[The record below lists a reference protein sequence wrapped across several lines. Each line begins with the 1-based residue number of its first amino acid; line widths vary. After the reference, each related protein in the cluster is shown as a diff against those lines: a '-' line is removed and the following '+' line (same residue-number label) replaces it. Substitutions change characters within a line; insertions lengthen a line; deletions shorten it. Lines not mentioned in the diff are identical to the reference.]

1 VRPMAVREAIIRA
14 LAADWQGALVVALA
28 IVALFGTGEL
38 LRRRLGVET
47 EYTRK
52 LSHLGAGLIVIAF
65 PWLMSDVVTVIILSI
80 AFAGLLLA
88 GKLTGTLGSVH
99 NVERRTSGAYYY
111 PFAVLGLFWLSEG
124 DPLLYCPPIAVLAI
138 SDTGA
143 AIVGKRS
150 GRRRYRVLDGARS
163 VEGSLTFF
171 ALTFGILIASLAIAG
186 RPGWPEM
193 LLVTLVVSIM
203 ATATEAV
210 SVRGADNLLIPYAC
224 FLILERTLRLGLA
237 DLSGWF
243 EGMII
248 TLAAVVLSWRRS
260 GLTEA
265 GGLLIFVIGTLAWAL
280 GGVLWA
286 LPLAALYAFF
296 VAVIPDEDLD
306 EDLKLNQDTD
316 LIDVFPATAAAMII
330 TLAFG
335 HFEDPSL
342 FIPYLT
348 TLSAGGALAMGRMA
362 KMRGWPPIPLVL
374 SGAVVPV
381 LPVTAIDP
389 TVPVLPI
396 ALFGAGALGTF
407 LLLSRT
413 GFVGRRLLATL
424 LSGALAWRILC

>member
-1 VRPMAVREAIIRA
+1 MVVLEAITAA
-14 LAADWQGALVVALA
+14 LAADWRGALVVALS
-28 IVALFGTGEL
+28 IVALFVTGEV
-38 LRRRLGVET
+38 LRRRFAVET

-52 LSHLGAGLIVIAF
+52 LSHLGAGFIVGVF
-65 PWLMSDVVTVIILSI
+65 PWLISDVVTVVVLSL
-80 AFAGLLLA
+80 AFAVLLLG

-124 DPLLYCPPIAVLAI
+124 NPLLYCPPIAVLAI

-150 GRRRYRVLDGARS
+150 GKRRYRVMDGARS

-171 ALTFGILIASLAIAG
+171 ALTFAIVLSALAIAG

-210 SVRGADNLLIPYAC
+210 CVRGIDNLFIPYAC

-243 EGMII
+243 EGMIL
-248 TLAAVVLSWRRS
+248 TLAVVVLSWRRS

-265 GGLLIFVIGTLAWAL
+265 GGLLVFVIGTLAWAL
-280 GGVLWA
+280 GGLLWV

-296 VAVIPDEDLD
+296 VSVIPDTDPE
-306 EDLKLNQDTD
+306 ETYAFAQDTD
-316 LIDVFPATAAAMII
+316 LTDVFPATAASLIVL
-330 TLAFG
+330 LAFG
-335 HFEDPSL
+335 HFEDDAL
-342 FIPYLT
+342 FIPYLA
-348 TLSAGGALAMGRMA
+348 TLSAGGALSLGRMA
-362 KMRGWPPIPLVL
+362 RNRRWPAVPLVF
-374 SGAVVPV
+374 SGAVAPV
-381 LPVTAIDP
+381 LPVTAFD
-389 TVPVLPI
+389 TEVPVLAVSI
-396 ALFGAGALGTF
+396 IGAGALGTF
-407 LLLSRT
+407 FLLSMT
-413 GFVGRRLLATL
+413 PFVGRRLLSTL
-424 LSGALAWRILC
+424 LSGALAWSILA